1 MSSIKE
7 GFLTVPGGK
16 AWYRIVGNDRP
27 GIPLVTLH
35 GGPGAPHD
43 YLEPLEGLADE
54 RPVIFYDQ
62 LGCGNSER
70 PDDLALWNNGRF
82 IDELLKVQEGLG
94 LTKIHLMG
102 QSWGTLLAGEYMLRE
117 KPQHVCSL
125 ILSGPFFSASRWL
138 ADQQNYLA
146 GLPEEI
152 QTVVRQAEAMKE
164 FDSPAY
170 QEAMRVFYS
179 KHVCRL
185 NPWPEAMNRTI
196 EKMGVPVYQSM
207 CGPSEFTMT
216 GSLKNTELVNRLK
229 EIKVPVL
236 FTCGRY
242 DEATPETTAI
252 YQQALPGS
260 EMVVIED
267 ASHEHHLEKPQ
278 EYLERVRNFLRR
290 IEGRETTE

>member
-196 EKMGVPVYQSM
+196 EKMGVPVYLSM

-216 GSLKNTELVNRLK
+216 GSLKNTELVSRLK

-242 DEATPETTAI
+242 DEATPKTTAI

-278 EYLERVRNFLRR
+278 EYLELVRDFLRR
-290 IEGRETTE
+290 IEGKETVK

>member
-278 EYLERVRNFLRR
+278 EYLELVRNFLRR

>member
-196 EKMGVPVYQSM
+196 EKMGVPVYLSM

-242 DEATPETTAI
+242 DEATPKTTAI

-278 EYLERVRNFLRR
+278 EYLELVRNFLRR

>member
-196 EKMGVPVYQSM
+196 EKMGVPVYLSM

>member
-138 ADQQNYLA
+138 ADQQNYLT

-170 QEAMRVFYS
+170 QEAMRVF
-179 KHVCRL
+179 
-185 NPWPEAMNRTI
+185 
-196 EKMGVPVYQSM
+196 
-207 CGPSEFTMT
+207 
-216 GSLKNTELVNRLK
+216 
-229 EIKVPVL
+229 
-236 FTCGRY
+236 
-242 DEATPETTAI
+242 
-252 YQQALPGS
+252 
-260 EMVVIED
+260 
-267 ASHEHHLEKPQ
+267 
-278 EYLERVRNFLRR
+278 
-290 IEGRETTE
+290 

>member
-278 EYLERVRNFLRR
+278 EYLKLVRNFLRR
-290 IEGRETTE
+290 IEGKETVK

>member
-138 ADQQNYLA
+138 ADQQNYLT

-278 EYLERVRNFLRR
+278 EYLELVRNFLRR
-290 IEGRETTE
+290 IEGKETVK

>member
-82 IDELLKVQEGLG
+82 IDELLKVQAGLG

-196 EKMGVPVYQSM
+196 EKMGVPVYLSM

-242 DEATPETTAI
+242 DEATPKTTAI

-278 EYLERVRNFLRR
+278 EYLELVRNFLRR

>member
-138 ADQQNYLA
+138 ADQQNYLT

-196 EKMGVPVYQSM
+196 EKMGVPVYLSM

-242 DEATPETTAI
+242 DEATPKTTAI

-278 EYLERVRNFLRR
+278 EYLNLVRNFLRR
-290 IEGRETTE
+290 IEGKETVK

>member
-196 EKMGVPVYQSM
+196 EKMGVPVYLSM

-216 GSLKNTELVNRLK
+216 GSL
-229 EIKVPVL
+229 
-236 FTCGRY
+236 
-242 DEATPETTAI
+242 
-252 YQQALPGS
+252 
-260 EMVVIED
+260 
-267 ASHEHHLEKPQ
+267 
-278 EYLERVRNFLRR
+278 
-290 IEGRETTE
+290 

>member
-82 IDELLKVQEGLG
+82 IDELLKVQAGLG

-196 EKMGVPVYQSM
+196 EKMGVPVYLSM

-242 DEATPETTAI
+242 DEATPKTTAI

-278 EYLERVRNFLRR
+278 EYLELVRNFLRR
-290 IEGRETTE
+290 IEGKETVK

>member
-138 ADQQNYLA
+138 VDQQNYLA

-278 EYLERVRNFLRR
+278 EYLKLVRNFLRR
-290 IEGRETTE
+290 IEGKETVK

>member
-179 KHVCRL
+179 KLVCRL

-196 EKMGVPVYQSM
+196 EKMGVPVYLSM

-242 DEATPETTAI
+242 DEATPKTTAI

-278 EYLERVRNFLRR
+278 EYLKLVRNFLRR
-290 IEGRETTE
+290 IEGKETVK

>member
-138 ADQQNYLA
+138 ADQQNYLT

-196 EKMGVPVYQSM
+196 EKMGVPVYLSM

-242 DEATPETTAI
+242 DEATPKTTAI

-278 EYLERVRNFLRR
+278 EYLELVRNFLRR
-290 IEGRETTE
+290 IEGKETVK

>member
-138 ADQQNYLA
+138 ADQQNYLT

-207 CGPSEFTMT
+207 CGTSEFTMT

-278 EYLERVRNFLRR
+278 EYLELVRNFLRR
-290 IEGRETTE
+290 IEGKETVK

>member
-1 MSSIKE
+1 M
-7 GFLTVPGGK
+7 
-16 AWYRIVGNDRP
+16 
-27 GIPLVTLH
+27 
-35 GGPGAPHD
+35 
-43 YLEPLEGLADE
+43 
-54 RPVIFYDQ
+54 
-62 LGCGNSER
+62 
-70 PDDLALWNNGRF
+70 
-82 IDELLKVQEGLG
+82 QEGLG

-242 DEATPETTAI
+242 DEATPKTTAI

-267 ASHEHHLEKPQ
+267 ASHEQHLEKPQ
-278 EYLERVRNFLRR
+278 EYLKLVRNFLRR
-290 IEGRETTE
+290 IEGKETVK

>member
-278 EYLERVRNFLRR
+278 EYLELVRNFLRR
-290 IEGRETTE
+290 IEGKETVK

>member
-1 MSSIKE
+1 MNSIEE

-16 AWYRIVGNDRP
+16 VWYRIVGKERP
-27 GIPLVTLH
+27 GMPLVTLH

-54 RPVIFYDQ
+54 RPVVFYDQ

-82 IDELLKVQEGLG
+82 IDELIAVQEGLG
-94 LTKIHLMG
+94 LAKIHLLG

-117 KPQHVCSL
+117 KPRHVCSL
-125 ILSGPFFSASRWL
+125 IFSGPFFSASRWC
-138 ADQQNYLA
+138 ADQQRHLSQ
-146 GLPEEI
+146 LPAELQAI
-152 QTVVRQAEAMKE
+152 VRHAEATQE
-164 FDSPAY
+164 FESPAY
-170 QEAMRVFYS
+170 QEAVRVFYN

-185 NPWPEAMNRTI
+185 EPWPEAMNRTI
-196 EKMGVPVYQSM
+196 EKMGVPVYLSM

-216 GSLKNTELVNRLK
+216 GSLRKTEIVSRLN

-242 DEATPETTAI
+242 DEAAPETTAI

-260 EMVVIED
+260 EMVIIED

-278 EYLERVRNFLRR
+278 EYLDLVRSFLRH
-290 IEGRETTE
+290 IEGRETAE

>member
-196 EKMGVPVYQSM
+196 EKMGVPVYLSM

-242 DEATPETTAI
+242 DEATPKTTAI

-278 EYLERVRNFLRR
+278 EYLELVRNFLRR
-290 IEGRETTE
+290 IEGKETVK

>member
-82 IDELLKVQEGLG
+82 IDELLKVQAGLG

-170 QEAMRVFYS
+170 QEAMRVFYR

-196 EKMGVPVYQSM
+196 EKMGVPVYLSM

-242 DEATPETTAI
+242 DEATPKTTAI

-278 EYLERVRNFLRR
+278 EYLKLVRNFLRR
-290 IEGRETTE
+290 IEGKETVK